1 MVAIEKFE
9 KALIAH
15 CLERLP
21 TVSSNDKNTG
31 SFSHIVFH
39 IPLAPT

>member
-1 MVAIEKFE
+1 M
-9 KALIAH
+9 
-15 CLERLP
+15 P